1 MKKAVQWET
10 LLLLDNR
17 FADGK
22 VGEIMQPYAALAM
35 LEALVLK
42 VAWVKHQTS
51 HLDNEF
57 DMQMIE
63 TILFRYHVSNLG
75 RPMKCFSVLAE
86 PQTIM
91 GVIREKQQS
100 RGSPYSSDS
109 I

>member
-1 MKKAVQWET
+1 MKQAVQWET

-22 VGEIMQPYAALAM
+22 GGEIMQPFAALAT

-100 RGSPYSSDS
+100 RGLPYSSDS

>member
-1 MKKAVQWET
+1 MDCEAWLTGEASGTFSYMKQAVQWET

-22 VGEIMQPYAALAM
+22 GGEIMQPFAALAT

-63 TILFRYHVSNLG
+63 T
-75 RPMKCFSVLAE
+75 
-86 PQTIM
+86 
-91 GVIREKQQS
+91 
-100 RGSPYSSDS
+100 SDS

>member
-1 MKKAVQWET
+1 MKQAVQWET

-22 VGEIMQPYAALAM
+22 GGEIMQPFAALAM

-51 HLDNEF
+51 HLGNE
-57 DMQMIE
+57 
-63 TILFRYHVSNLG
+63 LLRYHVSNLG

>member
-1 MKKAVQWET
+1 MKQAVQWET

-22 VGEIMQPYAALAM
+22 GGEIMQPFAALAT

-75 RPMKCFSVLAE
+75 TGKMN
-86 PQTIM
+86 Q
-91 GVIREKQQS
+91 GVGWEM
-100 RGSPYSSDS
+100 S
-109 I
+109 ILS